1 MAQYDINIRDYW
13 RIIRKRRTVI
23 IFTTVLLALF
33 SFVFGKLNEPIPIY
47 SAASAVKFQRSTT
60 VAGLV
65 AEAFAF
71 APTDEMATQIVIA
84 RSYPIM
90 EGVAKGLKLIDPDLP
105 SEKIRSDR
113 RLVSTVNGLRRQ
125 VAVTQQGETN
135 IMTIRV
141 TSTDPKLASRIANL
155 VARVYQAQMALDRN
169 KETRES
175 RLFIESQL
183 KVVEGRLRKAENRVK
198 KFQETH
204 RFFTVRGLASAVT
217 SELQKLERDLGNRQ
231 NKLMATSLLLKQLRG
246 IKALKGH
253 SNERLFIDAGSPAAR
268 LNGRLLDFQLKRDAL
283 LLAFTNDHPEV
294 IETNRQIIDLL
305 DEMENE
311 LSAEERIRKL
321 RVGELAKQVESA
333 RKRAAEVP
341 DIGVLYGRLQQ
352 QVKVNGEVYSLL
364 IGKLQT
370 ARIREA
376 GLTSEVSIVRPAF
389 EPNTPINKP
398 SLILNSLIGAIIGMV
413 VGLVFAFLLE
423 TLDTSIGA
431 IEDVEEFLGVPVVG
445 IIPYT
450 DPDFLFRDY
459 LNENPDKTES
469 FASEVFYRLVCHFMP
484 RTPMA
489 EAYRSLRTNMEFLSL
504 EKSGNAFVVTSSSP
518 GEGKTNTVIN
528 LALAF
533 SQSGKRTLLISAD
546 LRRPTIYRIFGIER
560 DPGLTDILLGNNEW
574 REVVRTVTDIMVGKF
589 DMEDIML
596 TPGLD
601 NLSIMTC
608 GPIPPNPAE
617 LLNSATMKTFLQEV
631 SEAYDVVLLDT
642 PPILPVTDAA
652 ILGTMVHGTIMV
664 YQVGQVA
671 RGALR
676 RAKVTMDNV
685 QAPVWGVVLNSLRAE
700 ISPDLDSYKYS
711 SSYYYYGYSEDEE
724 YIAPE
729 GILGRLRSRFWPF
742 DRDPEDRPELEGEV
756 VEGQIEGEI
765 GNSEYDEYDDEPPT
779 LAGRILAPFY
789 ALKDRL
795 WPFGRYDEDDFVE
808 DEEEDDEL
816 EERRDG
822 GEAAQK
828 HGEEDWED
836 EFDEEEIPKRG
847 GLIGRVT
854 ALFGLL
860 MAPIAAVMRLLPFG
874 RRESVGGYDGEPEEE
889 YDEVDPE
896 EAGWAEDDA
905 DDDVE
910 YPTPPRGGR
919 RKSSKTPFVGLLLGV
934 LALAGGWLWQEGY
947 PIPYVKAR
955 RTLMEPIRKSA
966 PATKPARRKATG
978 SALPERDEGA
988 RLSNRN
994 ARSPSGGPKSP
1005 SATRP
1010 IEPGPSSP

>member
-23 IFTTVLLALF
+23 IFTAVLLALF

-65 AEAFAF
+65 AEAFTF
-71 APTDEMATQIVIA
+71 APTDEIATQMVIA
-84 RSYPIM
+84 RSYPII
-90 EGVAKGLKLIDPDLP
+90 EEVAKGLKLIDPNLS
-105 SEKIRSDR
+105 SEKIRSDS
-113 RLVSTVNGLRRQ
+113 RLVSIVNRLRKQIR
-125 VAVTQQGETN
+125 VEQQGETN
-135 IMTIRV
+135 IMTLRA
-141 TSTDPKLASRIANL
+141 TSTDPKLAARIANI
-155 VARVYQAQMALDRN
+155 VARAYQKQMALERN

-175 RLFIESQL
+175 RLFIENQL
-183 KVVEGRLRKAENRVK
+183 KVVEARLRKAENRVK

-217 SELQKLERDLGNRQ
+217 SELQKLERDLGNRR
-231 NKLMATSLLLKQLRG
+231 NKLRATSLLLKQLRG

-268 LNGRLLDFQLKRDAL
+268 LNGQLLDLQLKRDAL

-294 IETNRQIIDLL
+294 IETNRQIVDLL

-321 RVGELAKQVESA
+321 RSGELAKQVESA

-376 GLTSEVSIVRPAF
+376 GLSSEVSIVRPAF
-389 EPNTPINKP
+389 EPNTAINKP

-423 TLDTSIGA
+423 TMDTSIGA
-431 IEDVEEFLGVPVVG
+431 IEDVEEFLSVPVVG

-450 DPDFLFRDY
+450 DPDYLFRDY
-459 LNENPDKTES
+459 LNENPEKTES

-560 DPGLTDILLGNNEW
+560 DPGLTDVLLGNNEW
-574 REVVRTVTDIMVGKF
+574 REVVRTVTDIMIGKF

-617 LLNSATMKTFLQEV
+617 LLNSATMKNFLQEV
-631 SEAYDVVLLDT
+631 SEAYDVVLMDT

-652 ILGTMVHGTIMV
+652 ILGTMVHGTILV

-700 ISPDLDSYKYS
+700 VSPDIDSYKYS
-711 SSYYYYGYSEDEE
+711 STYYYYGYSEDEE

-729 GILGRLRSRFWPF
+729 GIIGRLRSRFWPF
-742 DRDPEDRPELEGEV
+742 GPDREDRAELEGEV
-756 VEGQIEGEI
+756 VEGQIEGEVEDPE
-765 GNSEYDEYDDEPPT
+765 EYEEYDDE
-779 LAGRILAPFY
+779 
-789 ALKDRL
+789 
-795 WPFGRYDEDDFVE
+795 
-808 DEEEDDEL
+808 EL
-816 EERRDG
+816 PER
-822 GEAAQK
+822 A
-828 HGEEDWED
+828 
-836 EFDEEEIPKRG
+836 

-854 ALFGLL
+854 AIFGLL
-860 MAPIAAVMRLLPFG
+860 MAPILAVMRFLPFG
-874 RRESVGGYDGEPEEE
+874 RRQSVQEDDGEPEAEF
-889 YDEVDPE
+889 DEMDPE

-905 DDDVE
+905 DDDDDVE
-910 YPTPPRGGR
+910 SRTPPRGGR
-919 RKSSKTPFVGLLLGV
+919 RKSSKTPAVGFLLGV

-966 PATKPARRKATG
+966 PATKPARWKVTG
-978 SALPERDEGA
+978 SALPARDEGA
-988 RLSNRN
+988 RSSNGN
-994 ARSPSGGPKSP
+994 ARSRSGGPKSP

-1010 IEPGPSSP
+1010 IGPGSSSP